1 MTLNPVGYSTTID
14 CKGDSLTQGT
24 GGSGQNIATCLAA
37 FYPHRIVNNHGI
49 GGQTAQQIAARQG
62 GLPVTLTISG
72 GSAPAAF
79 ATAAVTPSTQF
90 LSTPADNTTRYAS
103 GIINGYP
110 VTLSRSATGG
120 PPSTSEA
127 YTIMGAGN
135 PSAVTPPA
143 WAPFVPDEGWNSRD
157 SIQVL
162 WLGRNNVADLSPV
175 AALIA
180 QCVSYIHDPKRYV
193 VIGVL
198 AALNETSGT
207 STGIAIASLN
217 ATLSTTYGSLYVAS
231 TPPTTAEMTAVG
243 YTPTTQDNTD
253 IANGV
258 WPTGLRSDV
267 TGTIIHLTG
276 PGYMIFANRVKAVID
291 TQGW

>member
-1 MTLNPVGYSTTID
+1 MTLNPVGYSSTID

-24 GGSGQNIATCLAA
+24 GGNGQNIATCLAA
-37 FYPHRIVNNHGI
+37 FFPHRIVNNHGI

-62 GLPVTLTISG
+62 GLPVTLTVTG
-72 GSAPAAF
+72 GSVPASF
-79 ATAAVTPSTQF
+79 ATAAVTPSTQL

-103 GIINGYP
+103 GIINGNP

-120 PPSTSEA
+120 PPSTSET
-127 YTIMGAGN
+127 YTIMAAGN
-135 PSAVTPPA
+135 AAAVTPPA

-162 WLGRNNVADLSPV
+162 WLGRNNVGDLSQVPS
-175 AALIA
+175 LIA

-198 AALNETSGT
+198 AALSETSGT
-207 STGIAIASLN
+207 TNGIAIAANN
-217 ATLSTTYGSLYVAS
+217 ATLSTTYGSLYVPS

-258 WPTGLRSDV
+258 WPTGLRSDI

>member
-14 CKGDSLTQGT
+14 CKGDSLTQGS

-62 GLPVTLTISG
+62 GLPVTLNISG
-72 GSAPAAF
+72 GSAPAVF
-79 ATAAVTPSTQF
+79 ATAAVTPSTQL
-90 LSTPADNTTRYAS
+90 LSTAADNVTRYAS

-120 PPSTSEA
+120 PPSTSET
-127 YTIMGAGN
+127 YTIMGAGSSN
-135 PSAVTPPA
+135 AVTPPA

-175 AALIA
+175 ASLIA
-180 QCVSYIHDPKRYV
+180 QCVAYMHEPKRYV

-198 AALNETSGT
+198 AALSEASGT
-207 STGIAIASLN
+207 ATGIAISNNN
-217 ATLSTTYGSLYVAS
+217 ATLASTYGSLFVPS
-231 TPPTTAEMTAVG
+231 TPPTTSEMAAVG
-243 YTPTTQDNTD
+243 YTPTAQDNTD

-267 TGTIIHLTG
+267 SGTIIHLTG
-276 PGYMIFANRVKAVID
+276 VGYMLFAMRVKAVID
-291 TQGW
+291 ANGW